1 MKGARKMEEIKKRI
15 ETKEKKSSYERPV
28 LVKEK
33 KMDFPIRILEA
44 SGKQVVCKQCSS
56 CHACR

>member
-1 MKGARKMEEIKKRI
+1 MEKKRI
-15 ETKEKKSSYERPV
+15 AYECPV

-33 KMDFPIRILEA
+33 KMTFPIQIIKADGRR
-44 SGKQVVCKQCSS
+44 VVCRQCSS

>member
-1 MKGARKMEEIKKRI
+1 MKQTQKA
-15 ETKEKKSSYERPV
+15 YERPI

-33 KMDFPIRILEA
+33 KMTFPIRIIEA
-44 SGKQVVCKQCSS
+44 SGKRAVCKQCSS